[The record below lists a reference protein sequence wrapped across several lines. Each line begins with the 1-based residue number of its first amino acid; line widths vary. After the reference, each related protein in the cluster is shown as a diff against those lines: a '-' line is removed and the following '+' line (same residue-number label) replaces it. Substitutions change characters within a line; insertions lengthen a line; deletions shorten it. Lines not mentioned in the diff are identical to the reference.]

1 MNKPLHESSVEKA
14 ALEWLKGLSYPY
26 AFGSDIT
33 CDGAHPE
40 RPSYNESALA
50 GRLRDELLPRLM
62 SGEIRVKDAEKSV
75 REAE

>member
-1 MNKPLHESSVEKA
+1 MTDFTESVVEQA
-14 ALEWLKGLSYPY
+14 ALEWLKDLSYPY

-33 CDGAHPE
+33 CDGAHLE

-50 GRLRDELLPRLM
+50 GRLRDERLPRLM

-75 REAE
+75 IEAE